1 MAAARGYPGRM
12 PAPTTDTP
20 RSASAAP
27 QPPATGSTAPSID
40 PGALALTRALIGWRV
55 LALVYDF
62 FPAVALWML
71 AAAVFTLAYAAG
83 HPLRQNIAPFS
94 AWQWLLWL
102 VCWALTGAYAVIS
115 WRRGGRTL
123 GMRPWRLRV
132 TAADGGPAPVR
143 ALMLRYAV
151 GTASLLLGGIGFWWA
166 WLDRERLTWH
176 DRLSRT
182 RMQRLAQAA

>member
-1 MAAARGYPGRM
+1 MST
-12 PAPTTDTP
+12 PTTDTP
-20 RSASAAP
+20 PPASAAP
-27 QPPATGSTAPSID
+27 PSPAQGFSTGSSID
-40 PGALALTRALIGWRV
+40 AGVPAPQRALIGWRV

-62 FPAVALWML
+62 FPAIALWML
-71 AAAVFTLAYAAG
+71 ASTAFTLAYAAG

-102 VCWALTGAYAVIS
+102 VCWSLTGAYAVIS

-132 TAADGGPAPVR
+132 SAADGGPAPVR
-143 ALMLRYAV
+143 ALVLRYAV
-151 GTASLLLGGIGFWWA
+151 GTASLLLGGVGFWWA

-176 DRLSRT
+176 DRASRT